1 MKNVKRRLT
10 LPVLAVALAAGGA
23 LLTSAKDVA
32 IKNGHQFDP
41 TQNQCVDMSVECTDV
56 ANDEFCTT
64 LEGQPL
70 YDLQGT
76 SCPERLYRIQD

>member
-1 MKNVKRRLT
+1 MKNVKRRLA

-23 LLTSAKDVA
+23 LLTSAKDAA

-41 TQNQCVDMSVECTDV
+41 AQNQCVDMNVECTDIP
-56 ANDEFCTT
+56 NDEFCTT
-64 LEGQPL
+64 LDGQPV
-70 YDLQGT
+70 YELQGT